1 MCSIF
6 IFTVAFSILNLS
18 VSVYANQPIVRFKNR
33 TVGILADTYAGV
45 FAATENV
52 TILGDLEVKATNKTA
67 NIIEEVDS
75 LIRLRNDV
83 ELRIKYF
90 SQHEGI
96 GVVCNPEGT
105 EYRSR
110 NFETGEF
117 GECVCKKGYT
127 GDICTPEEPNTL
139 ALFVVNDTARNWIDS
154 IAYCESLQGGYAI
167 ASIHSQEEQNAVT
180 LLMNSITKPVLYGWV
195 VAYLGAITQGDGNWY
210 WYDGTP
216 WDFVNSVRDGMGG
229 TSETRLAVTDE
240 EGGKWHD
247 WGTGDTTLG
256 VICRLVGE

>member
-33 TVGILADTYAGV
+33 TVGILADADAGV
-45 FAATENV
+45 FTATENV
-52 TILGDLEVKATNKTA
+52 TILGDLEVKATNKKV
-67 NIIEEVDS
+67 NITEKVDS
-75 LIRLRNDV
+75 LIRLQSNM
-83 ELRIKYF
+83 ELRVNGF
-90 SQHEGI
+90 VHHANM
-96 GVVCNPEGT
+96 GVVCDPEGT

-110 NFETGEF
+110 NFE
-117 GECVCKKGYT
+117 
-127 GDICTPEEPNTL
+127 
-139 ALFVVNDTARNWIDS
+139 TARNWIDS

>member
-33 TVGILADTYAGV
+33 TVGILADADAGV
-45 FAATENV
+45 FTATENV
-52 TILGDLEVKATNKTA
+52 TILGDLEVKATNKKVSIT
-67 NIIEEVDS
+67 EKVDS
-75 LIRLRNDV
+75 LIRLQSNM
-83 ELRIKYF
+83 ELRVNGF
-90 SQHEGI
+90 VHHANM
-96 GVVCNPEGT
+96 GVVCDPEGT

-117 GECVCKKGYT
+117 GECVCKEGYT

-139 ALFVVNDTARNWIDS
+139 ALFVVDDTARNWIDS

>member
-33 TVGILADTYAGV
+33 TVGILADADAGV
-45 FAATENV
+45 FTATENV
-52 TILGDLEVKATNKTA
+52 TILGDLEVKATNKKV
-67 NIIEEVDS
+67 NITEKVDS
-75 LIRLRNDV
+75 LIRLQSNM
-83 ELRIKYF
+83 ELRVNGF
-90 SQHEGI
+90 VHHANM
-96 GVVCNPEGT
+96 GVVCDPEGT

-117 GECVCKKGYT
+117 GECVVRKGT
-127 GDICTPEEPNTL
+127 QEIFV
-139 ALFVVNDTARNWIDS
+139 ALFVVDDTARNWIDS

>member
-1 MCSIF
+1 MQKVCRSINTSSTPL
-6 IFTVAFSILNLS
+6 IILINDSRLRLHS
-18 VSVYANQPIVRFKNR
+18 
-33 TVGILADTYAGV
+33 TVGILADADAGV
-45 FAATENV
+45 FTATENV
-52 TILGDLEVKATNKTA
+52 TILGDLEVKATNKKVSIT
-67 NIIEEVDS
+67 EKVDS
-75 LIRLRNDV
+75 LIRLQSNM
-83 ELRIKYF
+83 ELRVNGF
-90 SQHEGI
+90 VHHANM
-96 GVVCNPEGT
+96 GVVCDPEGT

-110 NFETGEF
+110 NFET
-117 GECVCKKGYT
+117 
-127 GDICTPEEPNTL
+127 
-139 ALFVVNDTARNWIDS
+139 
-154 IAYCESLQGGYAI
+154 
-167 ASIHSQEEQNAVT
+167 
-180 LLMNSITKPVLYGWV
+180 VLYGWV